1 MRIEFLKDSILMIGR
16 HKAGDVEEIYDPY
29 AIVLVEAGLARAAK
43 ALKPEGRPRKAV
55 KKGGENE

>member
-1 MRIEFLKDSILMIGR
+1 MRIEFLKDSLSMIGR
-16 HKAGDVEEIYDPY
+16 HKAGDIEEIYDSY

>member
-1 MRIEFLKDSILMIGR
+1 MRIEFLKDSLSMIGR
-16 HKAGDVEEIYDPY
+16 HKAGDVEEIYGPY
-29 AIVLVEAGLARAAK
+29 AIVLVEAGLERAAK

>member
-1 MRIEFLKDSILMIGR
+1 MRIEFLKDSLSMIGR
-16 HKAGDVEEIYDPY
+16 HKAGDIEEIYDPY
-29 AIVLVEAGLARAAK
+29 AIVLVEAGLARATK

>member
-1 MRIEFLKDSILMIGR
+1 MRIEFLKDSLSMIGR

-29 AIVLVEAGLARAAK
+29 AVVLVEAGLAQAAK
-43 ALKPEGRPRKAV
+43 ALKPDGRPRKAV

>member
-1 MRIEFLKDSILMIGR
+1 MIGR

-29 AIVLVEAGLARAAK
+29 AVVLVEAGLAQAAK

>member
-1 MRIEFLKDSILMIGR
+1 MRIEFLKDSLSMIGR
-16 HKAGDVEEIYDPY
+16 HKAGDVEEIYGPY

-43 ALKPEGRPRKAV
+43 ALKPEGRPWKAV

>member
-1 MRIEFLKDSILMIGR
+1 MRIEFLKDSLSMIGR

-29 AIVLVEAGLARAAK
+29 SIILVEAGLARAAK